1 MWVKMG
7 RCTNRLYARFLCHI
21 HLFERHIYLI
31 ARDKLSE
38 QQKEAF
44 EYTDKVS
51 AVVGETPAADPSGIA
66 EVNEAFASAGN
77 SVLYGQLTSKEA
89 AKQFREK
96 ADAILER
103 NNAQ

>member
-1 MWVKMG
+1 M
-7 RCTNRLYARFLCHI
+7 HSQQQ
-21 HLFERHIYLI
+21 
-31 ARDKLSE
+31 SE

-96 ADAILER
+96 ANAILER

>member
-1 MWVKMG
+1 MYRW
-7 RCTNRLYARFLCHI
+7 HI
-21 HLFERHIYLI
+21 QPGIYRI
-31 ARDKLSE
+31 RD
-38 QQKEAF
+38 A
-44 EYTDKVS
+44 T
-51 AVVGETPAADPSGIA
+51 VGETPAADPSGIA

-96 ADAILER
+96 ANAILER

>member
-1 MWVKMG
+1 M
-7 RCTNRLYARFLCHI
+7 RLR
-21 HLFERHIYLI
+21 
-31 ARDKLSE
+31 
-38 QQKEAF
+38 
-44 EYTDKVS
+44 
-51 AVVGETPAADPSGIA
+51 AADPSGIA

-96 ADAILER
+96 ANAILER